1 MLKYTPGKAFFDEM
15 YTAQGESRPH
25 YRGVQAYLDRLGSG
39 EVQRR
44 HALLDLAFRNQ
55 GITFTVYG
63 DASGTERT
71 FPFDPV
77 PRIIPASE
85 WAHVEAGLK
94 QRVLALNAFLR
105 DIYGPGEI
113 LKDGVV
119 PRELVYTSSHFRR
132 EVHGI
137 KVPLGLYTH
146 IVGTDLIRDEKGE
159 YLVLEDNLRSPSGVS
174 YVLANRQAMTRIY
187 PGMFEGQGVRP
198 VQHYTAALLDLLRSL
213 SPRDREPTV
222 VLLTPGMYNSAYF
235 EHAFLAQQMGIELVE
250 GRDLFVEGGV
260 VWMRT
265 TGGRQQ
271 VDVIYRRIDDDFL
284 DPLTF
289 RPDSALGVPGLM
301 EVYRQGR
308 VAVANAVGA
317 GVADDKAVYAYVP
330 AMIEYYL
337 NEKPILNNVQTY
349 LGSNPDELE
358 YMCANAETMAI
369 KAVGEAGGYGMLIG
383 SAATKAECKAFMDK
397 VRENPR
403 NYIGQPLVALS
414 RHGTFY
420 PDSGKLEPAHV
431 DLRPYILVGKEVTII
446 PGGLTRVAL
455 SRGSLVVNSSQGGGS
470 KDTWVLETDTPPIA
484 PVNQP
489 GASAAE
495 KAASEALAGVTAGL
509 TEQDLQVVLPA
520 ASKGA
525 ISRGAV
531 SRGKVS
537 KGGAV
542 ARSSVARGTIAR
554 GKVAKA
560 GVSKEMAPKETAV
573 KDAARETPKGA
584 AVKSAAVKGGQPG
597 GAKPGASPRG
607 AAPKKTAAQAQQAQ
621 QPHESADLEAA
632 PPARRTASE
641 LVQGPQH
648 EAAEVATAEQLL
660 AAQTSK
666 APSRKALSSKTKTPA
681 SKVSGGKKGGN

>member
-15 YTAQGESRPH
+15 YTALGESRVH
-25 YRGVQAYLDRLGSG
+25 YRGVQAYLDRLGSV

-77 PRIIPASE
+77 PRVIPASE

-132 EVHGI
+132 EVHGV

-146 IVGTDLIRDEKGE
+146 IVGTDLIRDENGE

-174 YVLANRQAMTRIY
+174 YMLANRQAMTRIY

-250 GRDLFVEGGV
+250 GRDLFVENGR

-289 RPDSALGVPGLM
+289 RPDSALGVPGLI

-308 VAVANAVGA
+308 VALANAVGA

-337 NEKPILNNVQTY
+337 NEKPLLNNVQTY
-349 LGSNPDELE
+349 LGSNPDHLE
-358 YMCANAETMAI
+358 YMCANAESMAI

-383 SAATKAECKAFMDK
+383 SAATRAECAAFMET
-397 VRENPR
+397 VRANPR

-455 SRGSLVVNSSQGGGS
+455 TRGSLVVNSSQGGGS
-470 KDTWVLETDTPPIA
+470 KDTWVLETDAPPIA

-489 GASAAE
+489 GASAE
-495 KAASEALAGVTAGL
+495 DKAASEALAGVTAGL
-509 TEQDLQVVLPA
+509 TEQDLQVVLPDA
-520 ASKGA
+520 AK
-525 ISRGAV
+525 RAV

-537 KGGAV
+537 
-542 ARSSVARGTIAR
+542 RSSVARGTVAR
-554 GKVAKA
+554 GKVTREKIARDKIA
-560 GVSKEMAPKETAV
+560 RDTARDTATETV
-573 KDAARETPKGA
+573 KGA
-584 AVKSAAVKGGQPG
+584 TTRSGSQSGPVQSGPVQ
-597 GAKPGASPRG
+597 R
-607 AAPKKTAAQAQQAQ
+607 KTQARQKQAQQEQARR
-621 QPHESADLEAA
+621 PHESADLEAA
-632 PPARRTASE
+632 SSAVRTASE
-641 LVQGPQH
+641 MVQGSAHAPG
-648 EAAEVATAEQLL
+648 EVASAEQLL
-660 AAQTSK
+660 TAQTGNQTGNQVGNQTTRKK
-666 APSRKALSSKTKTPA
+666 ARAAAPARAGKPATGKAS
-681 SKVSGGKKGGN
+681 GKKGGK

>member
-1 MLKYTPGKAFFDEM
+1 MLKYLPGQAFFDEM
-15 YTAQGESRPH
+15 YTPQGESRPH
-25 YRGVQAYLDRLGSG
+25 YRGVQAYLDRLGAA
-39 EVQRR
+39 EMHRR

-85 WAHVEAGLK
+85 WNRVERGLT

-146 IVGTDLIRDEKGE
+146 IVGTDLIRNESGE

-174 YVLANRQAMTRIY
+174 YLLANRQAMTRIY
-187 PGMFEGQGVRP
+187 PGMFEAQGVRP
-198 VQHYTAALLDLLRSL
+198 VQHYTSALLELLRSL

-235 EHAFLAQQMGIELVE
+235 EHAYLAQQMGIELVE
-250 GRDLFVEGGV
+250 GRDLFVESGH

-265 TGGRQQ
+265 TAGRQQ
-271 VDVIYRRIDDDFL
+271 VDVIYRRIDDDYL

-289 RPDSALGVPGLM
+289 NPDSALGVPGLI

-308 VAVANAVGA
+308 VALANAVGA

-337 NEKPILNNVQTY
+337 NEKPLLNNVQTF
-349 LGSNPDELE
+349 LGSDPEHLE
-358 YMCANAETMAI
+358 HMLRNAESMAI

-383 SAATKAECKAFMDK
+383 SAATRTQRDEFLEK
-397 VRENPR
+397 VRANPR

-420 PDSGKLEPAHV
+420 ADSGRLEPAHV
-431 DLRPYILVGKEVTII
+431 DLRPYILVGQEVTII

-455 SRGSLVVNSSQGGGS
+455 TRGSLVVNSSQGGGS
-470 KDTWVLETDTPPIA
+470 KDTWVLESDAPPIA

-489 GASAAE
+489 GASKAD
-495 KAASEALAGVTAGL
+495 KAASDAIAVVTAGL
-509 TEQDLQVVLPA
+509 SPDPA
-520 ASKGA
+520 P
-525 ISRGAV
+525 
-531 SRGKVS
+531 
-537 KGGAV
+537 
-542 ARSSVARGTIAR
+542 AR
-554 GKVAKA
+554 
-560 GVSKEMAPKETAV
+560 
-573 KDAARETPKGA
+573 
-584 AVKSAAVKGGQPG
+584 
-597 GAKPGASPRG
+597 KPGRAGKAAGRKLGKLERSGVTVSGARG
-607 AAPKKTAAQAQQAQ
+607 AA
-621 QPHESADLEAA
+621 
-632 PPARRTASE
+632 
-641 LVQGPQH
+641 
-648 EAAEVATAEQLL
+648 
-660 AAQTSK
+660 
-666 APSRKALSSKTKTPA
+666 TKTTATRTTDAAKPA
-681 SKVSGGKKGGN
+681 SKPKPARPASKAAPAKGGDK

>member
-1 MLKYTPGKAFFDEM
+1 MKYMPGNAFFDEM
-15 YTAQGESRPH
+15 YTQDGESRPH
-25 YRGVQAYLDRLGSG
+25 YRGVQAYLDRLGAP

-85 WAHVEAGLK
+85 WKGVERGLT

-137 KVPLGLYTH
+137 QVPLGLYTH
-146 IVGTDLIRDEKGE
+146 IVGTDLIRDDKGE

-174 YVLANRQAMTRIY
+174 YLLANRQAMTRIY
-187 PGMFEGQGVRP
+187 PGMFEAQGVRP
-198 VQHYTAALLDLLRSL
+198 VQHYTSALLELLRSL
-213 SPRDREPTV
+213 SPRDRDPTV

-235 EHAFLAQQMGIELVE
+235 EHAYLAQQMGIELVE
-250 GRDLFVEGGV
+250 GRDLFVADGH

-265 TGGRQQ
+265 TAGRQQ

-289 RPDSALGVPGLM
+289 RPDSALGVPGLI

-308 VAVANAVGA
+308 VALANAVGA

-337 NEKPILNNVQTY
+337 NEKPILNNVPTF
-349 LGSNPDELE
+349 LGSNPEHLDHMLR
-358 YMCANAETMAI
+358 NAESMAI

-383 SAATKAECKAFMDK
+383 SASTREQRDEFLEKVKA
-397 VRENPR
+397 NPR

-455 SRGSLVVNSSQGGGS
+455 TRGSLVVNSSQGGGS
-470 KDTWVLETDTPPIA
+470 KDTWVLESDAPPVA

-489 GASAAE
+489 GASKAD
-495 KAASEALAGVTAGL
+495 KAASEAIASVTAGL
-509 TEQDLQVVLPA
+509 VPE
-520 ASKGA
+520 
-525 ISRGAV
+525 
-531 SRGKVS
+531 
-537 KGGAV
+537 GGARKTGKSGR
-542 ARSSVARGTIAR
+542 AGKAAGRKISDRAERSGVTVSGARGTASSKKATPAR
-554 GKVAKA
+554 RSAGPAGKVASATKA
-560 GVSKEMAPKETAV
+560 PPAKSVAAPPKAATKPDAV
-573 KDAARETPKGA
+573 KKVTG
-584 AVKSAAVKGGQPG
+584 KSAAKGGD
-597 GAKPGASPRG
+597 K
-607 AAPKKTAAQAQQAQ
+607 
-621 QPHESADLEAA
+621 
-632 PPARRTASE
+632 
-641 LVQGPQH
+641 
-648 EAAEVATAEQLL
+648 
-660 AAQTSK
+660 
-666 APSRKALSSKTKTPA
+666 
-681 SKVSGGKKGGN
+681 